1 MPAKPEPPLNPMKSV
16 YVIHSAHMPDPF
28 SIEIDDSPYLVPE
41 PPTLAE
47 RLRDAVAAA
56 GKLVVGT
63 NPEALRIQ
71 FLAGATC
78 PADLERRMRAWE
90 RPRGMRQG
98 LPLVL

>member
-1 MPAKPEPPLNPMKSV
+1 MDTV
-16 YVIHSAHMPDPF
+16 YLMHTPHVPDPF
-28 SIEIDDSPYLVPE
+28 SMEIDDAPNLVPE
-41 PPTLAE
+41 PPSLAE
-47 RLRDAVAAA
+47 RLRDAVVAA

-63 NPEALRIQ
+63 NPEAARIQ

-90 RPRGMRQG
+90 RPREMRQG